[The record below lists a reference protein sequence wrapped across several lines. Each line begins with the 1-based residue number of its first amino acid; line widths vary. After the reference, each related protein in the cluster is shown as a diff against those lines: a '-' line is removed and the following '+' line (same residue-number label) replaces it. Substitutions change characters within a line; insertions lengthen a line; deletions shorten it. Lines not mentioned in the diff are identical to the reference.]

1 LAEVVVE
8 VTRGPENAQA
18 HGDTTRDK
26 KQATHRRSPETEA
39 VRSNRQLVIKE
50 FIRVSSERWY

>member
-8 VTRGPENAQA
+8 VARGPENAQA

-26 KQATHRRSPETEA
+26 EQATHRRSPETEII
-39 VRSNRQLVIKE
+39 RNDRWLEIERVIL
-50 FIRVSSERWY
+50 VSSERWY